1 MDRQL
6 GEDLLEIHL
15 FRFGLLLRHRILCL
29 PRNKEVSDNEHKRL
43 LFSVRRLV
51 RYHGKR
57 RGFFDLID
65 STLKNPGFG
74 SWNLDGVLFV
84 DGGAS
89 ASVVLGTC
97 IAVVTAFQVVCGFS
111 KKAALHLWLMKGFIR
126 LEQKLRASDDEDT
139 VQLVIQGRLDLE
151 SEEPPVK
158 RYLDVICHNEQ
169 VLSED
174 GLETDMWDVNC
185 WQRLTAH
192 FTNVGSHRFH
202 RLGCSGSEEE
212 KKGGREMWMDEFVD
226 SEDDDDLLDDD
237 DDDILE
243 HSDIAPPPKQILG
256 GF

>member
-1 MDRQL
+1 M
-6 GEDLLEIHL
+6 
-15 FRFGLLLRHRILCL
+15 
-29 PRNKEVSDNEHKRL
+29 SDNEHKRL

-65 STLKNPGFG
+65 STLKI
-74 SWNLDGVLFV
+74 LVLVLGILTAYFSSN
-84 DGGAS
+84 GGAS

-212 KKGGREMWMDEFVD
+212 KKGQGDVD
-226 SEDDDDLLDDD
+226 
-237 DDDILE
+237 
-243 HSDIAPPPKQILG
+243 G
-256 GF
+256 